1 MRGVHGSYPFIR
13 LGLAIYTLEL
23 ELGLSRVMFGLGL
36 SDGSA
41 AGSQVGV
48 YHP

>member
-23 ELGLSRVMFGLGL
+23 ELGLCDFKNKLGL

-41 AGSQVGV
+41 AGSQFDI